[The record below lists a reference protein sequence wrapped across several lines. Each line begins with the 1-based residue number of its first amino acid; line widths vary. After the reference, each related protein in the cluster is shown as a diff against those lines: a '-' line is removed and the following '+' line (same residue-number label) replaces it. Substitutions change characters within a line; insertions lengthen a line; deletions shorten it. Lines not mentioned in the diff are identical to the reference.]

1 MKAALCRL
9 KSASPIAFSRYYKA
23 ERKDREL
30 ANDYEKR
37 TWRERAHYD
46 ESGHAIITPMMFKN
60 AIVGASRYLGMQV
73 PGKGKRTF
81 MKHFMAGILVTEP
94 LVLPVTKENIQGVSL
109 YVPSDGKVGGSSRVE
124 KTFPIVH
131 EWSGDVQF
139 IILDE
144 IIGLSVFR
152 EHLEQAGRFVGIGSL
167 RVGNGGLFG
176 RFSVEAVDWK

>member
-1 MKAALCRL
+1 MKTANCRL

-30 ANDYEKR
+30 SGDYEKR

-46 ESGHAIITPMMFKN
+46 QNNHALIQPMMFKN
-60 AIVGASRYLGMQV
+60 ALIGAARYLSMQV

-81 MKHFMAGILVTEP
+81 LKHFMAGILVTEP
-94 LVLPVTKENIQGVSL
+94 LVLPVTKDTIDGTTM

-176 RFSVEAVDWK
+176 RFSVESIDWK